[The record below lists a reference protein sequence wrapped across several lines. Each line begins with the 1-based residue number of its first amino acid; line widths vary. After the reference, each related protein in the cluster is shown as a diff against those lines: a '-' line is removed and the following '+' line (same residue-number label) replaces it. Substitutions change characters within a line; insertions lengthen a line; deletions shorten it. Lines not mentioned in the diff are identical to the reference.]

1 MALPLTLPT
10 YYLNANSYVQVTIT
24 GDYYTA
30 KVNFLNGS
38 NLVYTTTLTTKAPL
52 VTLPSN
58 LAVGTFVI
66 ESGTLLLQIPSPIQ
80 GGTVTLDCM
89 YKDQN
94 ITVQQ
99 SLNAVIASWTL
110 NQ

>member
-1 MALPLTLPT
+1 MALPLILPA
-10 YYLNANSYVQVTIT
+10 YYLNATSTVQVTIT

-38 NLVYTTTLTTKAPL
+38 ILVYTTTLTQKTPVL
-52 VTLPSN
+52 TLPPN

-66 ESGTLLLQIPSPIQ
+66 VSGTLTLKLPSTIQ
-80 GGTVTLDCM
+80 TGTVTLNCM
-89 YKDQN
+89 YKDKN
-94 ITVQQ
+94 VTVQQ
-99 SLNAVIASWTL
+99 SLNSVIASWVL